1 MESLSCLSWLGFMD
15 RSNSWPIFRR
25 WECFVALKNKI
36 CFSSHFG
43 QCAGVL
49 SYQSHSLESFYQKF
63 SWHINTLRKCMLTL
77 TVSNCNGKILAS
89 FFRSFK
95 HFAMH
100 IYPILFIAL
109 RVLKTKHIRIL
120 LSISLSTNRICGQK
134 KSENFCGGLIPLFL
148 TLGIIFGMPWHY
160 YRRYRRKKD
169 ISLKAMFQ
177 PDTEEDPERKRL
189 GGKQIEGYKADR
201 FRY

>member
-1 MESLSCLSWLGFMD
+1 MQKDDIVKIECRATLYLMQI
-15 RSNSWPIFRR
+15 WPI
-25 WECFVALKNKI
+25 
-36 CFSSHFG
+36 S
-43 QCAGVL
+43 
-49 SYQSHSLESFYQKF
+49 
-63 SWHINTLRKCMLTL
+63 
-77 TVSNCNGKILAS
+77 
-89 FFRSFK
+89 
-95 HFAMH
+95 
-100 IYPILFIAL
+100 
-109 RVLKTKHIRIL
+109 
-120 LSISLSTNRICGQK
+120 QK